1 MVYKEKKIK
10 PLQYMPKAELSS
22 AIDTESKKFQ
32 QDSWPPHTPLKKKK
46 VGGGEAYP
54 ETPNI

>member
-1 MVYKEKKIK
+1 MIYKEKKTK

-32 QDSWPPHTPLKKKK
+32 QKTHDHHTLL
-46 VGGGEAYP
+46 
-54 ETPNI
+54 

>member
-32 QDSWPPHTPLKKKK
+32 QDS
-46 VGGGEAYP
+46 
-54 ETPNI
+54 